1 MNSLLWTVKNT
12 SSLDLREGLSE
23 ADFVKF
29 VAALPAGEF
38 EKWEAKRSDQD
49 RWYGLGSFPAFR
61 LRRFGFGPIPAELKF
76 TSPQLSW
83 IEGQLSPRKV
93 TPPQF
98 NTQRLVA
105 TSREPSPADRRKHP
119 RKDIRLQVVIISDV
133 NAFRTFTRNV
143 SLGGMALEK
152 AVPAKLLGAECA
164 IFLSKPGST
173 EKFTFNGVILAE
185 PGASEA
191 PRHRISFGE
200 LSSES
205 QTVLTEWLAEAVS
218 PVRQSGS
225 QAA

>member
-1 MNSLLWTVKNT
+1 MNSNLWSVKNT
-12 SSLDLREGLSE
+12 SNSDLREGLSE

-29 VAALPAGEF
+29 VASLPAGEF
-38 EKWEAKRSDQD
+38 EKWEAKRSDQAA
-49 RWYGLGSFPAFR
+49 WYGLSSFPAFR
-61 LRRFGFGPIPAELKF
+61 LRRFGFSPIPAELKF
-76 TSPQLSW
+76 TPPQLSW
-83 IEGQLSPRKV
+83 IEAQLSPRKV

-98 NTQRLVA
+98 KPQHLVA

-119 RKDIRLQVVIISDV
+119 RKDVRLQVVIISDV

-143 SLGGMALEK
+143 SMGGMALEK
-152 AVPAKLLGAECA
+152 AVPAKLLGAECTF
-164 IFLSKPGST
+164 FLSKPGST
-173 EKFTFNGVILAE
+173 EKFTFSGVILAE

-200 LSSES
+200 LSSAS
-205 QTVLTEWLAEAVS
+205 QAVLTEWLAEAAS